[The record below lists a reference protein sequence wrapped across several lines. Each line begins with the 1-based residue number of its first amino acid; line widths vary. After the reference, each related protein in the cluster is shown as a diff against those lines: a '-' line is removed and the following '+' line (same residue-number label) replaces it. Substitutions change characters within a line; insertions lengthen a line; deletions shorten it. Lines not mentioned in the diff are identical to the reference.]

1 MTSRRGEYDVLYSLS
16 VDSYGRCQ
24 KIRRK
29 CDGKVMVWKE
39 IFYGTLT
46 ESETQRLMSEVKCR
60 KKLKHPNILRCYD
73 WIVDSANTKLYMV
86 MEDCQG
92 DTLASLITSTSR
104 ERRHLDEQFILRV
117 LAQLSSVLKFQRTRK
132 SRPASFLHHNLKPE
146 NIFLDSEQNVMLGT
160 CSYIPT
166 VSAFTFFTQWFVWT
180 MALLNCFD
188 HSLVFTSILQEQR
201 NKMSFN
207 DKCDVWSLG
216 CLLYELCTL
225 CRYFPAQEQRVL
237 AEKMPAATFI
247 RIPGLY
253 SEELGILLNN
263 MLNLTGSLRPSVE
276 SIFQSNLLAEAVG
289 EETKKTQL
297 WLQRRLK
304 RIELNKKLRCVRK
317 NKENLSPIDP
327 QFVMLHKIARR
338 LRTDSQHASQ
348 VDKEPVG
355 VCSLRL

>member
-1 MTSRRGEYDVLYSLS
+1 
-16 VDSYGRCQ
+16 
-24 KIRRK
+24 
-29 CDGKVMVWKE
+29 
-39 IFYGTLT
+39 
-46 ESETQRLMSEVKCR
+46 MSEVKCR

-166 VSAFTFFTQWFVWT
+166 
-180 MALLNCFD
+180 
-188 HSLVFTSILQEQR
+188 EQR